1 MLEAHCFRRSKKETK
16 LSNVSSCDSFL
27 SWTSFMPFAL
37 LEGLLEFLF
46 AFFTSW
52 FPRHQGHHTCDGD
65 VVNSEYV
72 VSGMTLLQSLLYSL
86 PVHITLIG
94 SLFRRSNPIG
104 FWLVCI
110 STGGGVDRFTPPTR
124 DLSLVRPSVP
134 FLRRN

>member
-1 MLEAHCFRRSKKETK
+1 MSLLFKLDFLYALCSTQRTPCAKLLVSFCF
-16 LSNVSSCDSFL
+16 
-27 SWTSFMPFAL
+27 L
-37 LEGLLEFLF
+37 LLPGSLD
-46 AFFTSW
+46 A
-52 FPRHQGHHTCDGD
+52 R
-65 VVNSEYV
+65 VVINSDYV
-72 VSGMTLLQSLLYSL
+72 VSGTTLLQSLLYSL

-134 FLRRN
+134 FLRRD